1 MSDTDIRLAE
11 LQAEVEHLANMAVH
25 MMVGLCFGL
34 GGTPNGLR
42 TIAKDFAAAAE
53 DPDPA
58 ISRLAAALQVALREA
73 AEKLGRHPDST

>member
-11 LQAEVEHLANMAVH
+11 LQAEVDHLADIAVH

-34 GGTPNGLR
+34 GGTPGGLR
-42 TIAKDFAAAAE
+42 KIADDFAAAAE

-58 ISRLAAALQVALREA
+58 ISRLAASLQTALREA
-73 AEKLGRHPDST
+73 AEKLERQPDRA

>member
-11 LQAEVEHLANMAVH
+11 LQAEVDHLADIAVH

-34 GGTPNGLR
+34 GDTPSGLR
-42 TIAKDFAAAAE
+42 KIADDFAAAAE

-58 ISRLAAALQVALREA
+58 ISRLAASLQTALREA
-73 AEKLGRHPDST
+73 AEKLERQASSG

>member
-11 LQAEVEHLANMAVH
+11 LQAEVDHLADIAVH

-34 GGTPNGLR
+34 GGTADGLR
-42 TIAKDFAAAAE
+42 KIADDFAAAAE

-58 ISRLAAALQVALREA
+58 ISRLAASLQTALREA
-73 AEKLGRHPDST
+73 AEKLERQPDRA